1 MDSDAEMMQRHAAL
15 LARFAGQAASLAED
29 LHACALSAETRQE
42 KEGYALSFQR
52 MGRAL
57 RQTLALE
64 AKLRKDAAREARGA
78 EEHQAARKAE
88 AVSSRRNAVKAEVT
102 RLIWTEAERDTEARD
117 HLELDLE
124 ERLFLE
130 AAAETF
136 LDQPI
141 ETVIERLAQDLG
153 LTLPSQQS
161 RQSSWPGSSR
171 PPMIAGEADH
181 DPAPP
186 PGSDRQNRCSWG
198 TSPAMTDSGLGDISP
213 KGAAS
218 ESASEPFIPRWDGD
232 GPWNST

>member
-29 LHACALSAETRQE
+29 LHACALSAETREE
-42 KEGYALSFQR
+42 KQAYGLAFHR

-141 ETVIERLAQDLG
+141 ETVIERLASELG
-153 LTLPSQQS
+153 LSPPLEAPSY
-161 RQSSWPGSSR
+161 RPRAAGEGDR
-171 PPMIAGEADH
+171 PPKPAAPAEERGVAGASPTHSASTAFH
-181 DPAPP
+181 DPRSFP
-186 PGSDRQNRCSWG
+186 S
-198 TSPAMTDSGLGDISP
+198 
-213 KGAAS
+213 
-218 ESASEPFIPRWDGD
+218 
-232 GPWNST
+232 